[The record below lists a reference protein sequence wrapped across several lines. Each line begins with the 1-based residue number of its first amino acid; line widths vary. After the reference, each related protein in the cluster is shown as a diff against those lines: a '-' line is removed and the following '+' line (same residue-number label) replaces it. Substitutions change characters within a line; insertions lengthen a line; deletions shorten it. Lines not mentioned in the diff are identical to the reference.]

1 MRGNAPEAAS
11 GPEIDVPSVT
21 RLRAVASACPMTALS
36 QVFSAI
42 FSACSTFTP
51 FVSSVCRVKASD
63 E

>member
-21 RLRAVASACPMTALS
+21 RLRAVASAWPMTAFS
-36 QVFSAI
+36 HVSSAI

-51 FVSSVCRVKASD
+51 FESSVCSV
-63 E
+63 